1 MLPEDPWWMKAIA
14 YAAFA
19 SFGGFMGHVMRTFDK
34 REKLHWGRASV
45 EGIAAGFVGLLVL
58 FVCQAMDLS
67 QQWTGVIVGVSGWLG
82 ANASI
87 RMLEQIVFKTLGI
100 ASSPDQIRE
109 RKDDHPSD

>member
-87 RMLEQIVFKTLGI
+87 RMLEQIVFKKLGI